1 MAGVYRPGDVDVDE
15 PSGRIASVGLC
26 SAGRGLAIP
35 GLTDLQVNG
44 FAGVDFETAH
54 GVARR
59 SDGTLVGSTLT
70 LIEAVRRAHAAGV
83 VLESAVGAA
92 TVTPAALF
100 PHADLGLLRPG
111 DHADVVVLDDGLEIR
126 SVLQGGTALEC

>member
-1 MAGVYRPGDVDVDE
+1 MRLAFAAASGRVALVTDALAAAGQPDGRFRLGDVE
-15 PSGRIASVGLC
+15 
-26 SAGRGLAIP
+26 
-35 GLTDLQVNG
+35 
-44 FAGVDFETAH
+44 FETVH

-70 LIEAVRRAHAAGV
+70 LMEAVRRAHAAGV
-83 VLESAVGAA
+83 PLGAAVGAA

-111 DHADVVVLDDGLEIR
+111 DYADIVILDDGLQIR